1 MVTVP
6 APLVEKTLFAVVW
19 NTVGIVHVWPPAK
32 VIGELMTRFL
42 VAPVMSMPL
51 VPIVMLPPDT
61 LPIVALPVA
70 PLPIVIP
77 RKLDAPAAPGETAPI
92 AVQLPAAKQAMSAAP
107 GKTPPVQEVVLD
119 KLLLL
124 FALLIIEASVLEG
137 SRTSGS
143 RAKVARTCRWFFIRL
158 RGIGA
163 V

>member
-1 MVTVP
+1 
-6 APLVEKTLFAVVW
+6 
-19 NTVGIVHVWPPAK
+19 
-32 VIGELMTRFL
+32 
-42 VAPVMSMPL
+42 
-51 VPIVMLPPDT
+51 
-61 LPIVALPVA
+61 
-70 PLPIVIP
+70 
-77 RKLDAPAAPGETAPI
+77 
-92 AVQLPAAKQAMSAAP
+92 MSAAP